1 MSDRDSN
8 REIQA
13 SWVSIRLVDGSM
25 VKGKIN
31 LQKHKD
37 DSVTQRVSE
46 MFTKHQ
52 DPFVVV
58 FEATLEGVSDRVVV
72 INKRSILFVSPD
84 D

>member
-1 MSDRDSN
+1 MSDKDSN

-13 SWVSIRLVDGSM
+13 RKVTIRLVDGSL

-31 LQKHKD
+31 LHTRKD
-37 DSVTQRVSE
+37 ESIIQRPSE

-58 FEATLEGVSDRVVV
+58 FEATFEGVSDRVVF
-72 INKRSILFVSPD
+72 INKRNILFVSPD

>member
-1 MSDRDSN
+1 MSAKDSN
-8 REIQA
+8 GEMQA
-13 SWVSIRLVDGSM
+13 RKVTIRLVDGSL

-31 LQKHKD
+31 LHKCKD
-37 DSVTQRVSE
+37 ESIIQRVSE

-58 FEATLEGVSDRVVV
+58 FEATFEGVSGRVVI
-72 INKRSILFVSPD
+72 INKHNVIWVSPD

>member
-1 MSDRDSN
+1 MPDKESN
-8 REIQA
+8 REIEA
-13 SWVSIRLVDGSM
+13 RKVTIRLMDGSL

-31 LQKHKD
+31 LHKHED
-37 DSVTQRVSE
+37 ESVVQRESE

-58 FEATLEGVSDRVVV
+58 FEATLEGRSDRVVI
-72 INKRSILFVSPD
+72 INKRNILWVSPD

>member
-1 MSDRDSN
+1 MSDKDSS

-13 SWVSIRLVDGSM
+13 RKVTIRLVDGSL

-31 LQKHKD
+31 LHKHKD
-37 DSVTQRVSE
+37 ESIIQRPSE

-58 FEATLEGVSDRVVV
+58 FEATFEGVSDRVVF
-72 INKRSILFVSPD
+72 INKRNILWVSPD

>member
-1 MSDRDSN
+1 MSDKDSN

-13 SWVSIRLVDGSM
+13 RKVTIRLVDGSL
-25 VKGKIN
+25 VRGKIN
-31 LQKHKD
+31 LHKH
-37 DSVTQRVSE
+37 TGEGIIQRPSE

-58 FEATLEGVSDRVVV
+58 FEATFEGVSDRVVF
-72 INKRSILFVSPD
+72 INKRNILFVSPD

>member
-1 MSDRDSN
+1 MSEKDSS
-8 REIQA
+8 REIQDRK
-13 SWVSIRLVDGSM
+13 VTIRLVDGSL

-31 LQKHKD
+31 LHKHKD
-37 DSVTQRVSE
+37 ESIIQRPSE

-58 FEATLEGVSDRVVV
+58 FEATFEGVSDRVVF
-72 INKRSILFVSPD
+72 INKRNILFVSPD

>member
-1 MSDRDSN
+1 MSDKDSH

-13 SWVSIRLVDGSM
+13 RKVTIRLVDGSL

-31 LQKHKD
+31 LHKPED
-37 DSVTQRVSE
+37 KSLIQRESE

-58 FEATLEGVSDRVVV
+58 FEATLEGRSDRVVI
-72 INKRSILFVSPD
+72 INKRNILWVSPED
-84 D
+84 

>member
-1 MSDRDSN
+1 MPDKDSS
-8 REIQA
+8 REIQTRK
-13 SWVSIRLVDGSM
+13 VTIKLVDGSL

-31 LQKHKD
+31 LHKHKD
-37 DSVTQRVSE
+37 ESVIERASE

-58 FEATLEGVSDRVVV
+58 FEATFEGVSGRVVI
-72 INKRSILFVSPD
+72 INKHNVIWVSPD

>member
-58 FEATLEGVSDRVVV
+58 FEATFEGVSGRVVI
-72 INKRSILFVSPD
+72 INKHNVIWVSPD

>member
-1 MSDRDSN
+1 MSDKDSS

-13 SWVSIRLVDGSM
+13 RKVTIKLTDGSL

-31 LQKHKD
+31 LHKHKD
-37 DSVTQRVSE
+37 ESTIQRESE

-58 FEATLEGVSDRVVV
+58 FEATFQGLCDRVVIV
-72 INKRSILFVSPD
+72 NKRNILWVLPED
-84 D
+84 